1 MADAEFREY
10 QAELAKD
17 RRIAEEAEWKWSARE
32 RAQKAESRVAEL
44 EAERDEWMERSRADA
59 IDRMRS
65 ERDRL
70 RAALTRTGDG
80 WHCCLP
86 GSVVVTPDD
95 KCVVLTADEAE
106 QIKGAIRN
114 LLVPWMEEA
123 AGPLDA
129 ISADCANAEQ
139 ALALL
144 GEEKS

>member
-1 MADAEFREY
+1 VTAGADRANRIREIL
-10 QAELAKD
+10 ESMV
-17 RRIAEEAEWKWSARE
+17 EANSTVYPSDYE
-32 RAQKAESRVAEL
+32 VL
-44 EAERDEWMERSRADA
+44 DEM
-59 IDRMRS
+59 
-65 ERDRL
+65 L
-70 RAALTRTGDG
+70 P
-80 WHCCLP
+80 P
-86 GSVVVTPDD
+86 GS
-95 KCVVLTADEAE
+95 VVLTADEAE

>member
-1 MADAEFREY
+1 VDGAPVSGDTVEERLED
-10 QAELAKD
+10 AKD
-17 RRIAEEAEWKWSARE
+17 RRL
-32 RAQKAESRVAEL
+32 AEL
-44 EAERDEWMERSRADA
+44 EADLLVVSEMYDKVHV
-59 IDRMRS
+59 

-129 ISADCANAEQ
+129 ISADCANAEK

-144 GEEKS
+144 GEEKPDATTIGERGEVSGATWDEATE